1 MAHEKLSPRQRMIGM
16 MYLVLTAMLALNVQK
31 EVVKAFMKVDKGLTN
46 TVNNYVQKNN
56 LIYEDFESSF
66 AQFPEKTGPYRNKAL
81 EVKQRAQE
89 LYDYIQG
96 LKIQM
101 ITEADGPNAK
111 AINKA
116 TNEIDIELVDKYDE
130 NNIPSEQLV
139 GANEDGKGYEL
150 MKIISEYKDFLISN
164 LEGKAPA
171 ITESLTKTLSTE
183 EGKGEDGQL
192 EPWPNVTFQL
202 MPLVGASALLT
213 KIQVDVRNAETEVIN
228 YLFSQITK
236 ADIKVNKLKA
246 VVIPKSTYVTVGS
259 NYEASILLSALDT
272 TRRPVIKVEG
282 TQIDL
287 DDLGRGIYIVRGTG
301 TGLRRY
307 NGVVTINTSEGTTDY
322 AFDGEYMV
330 GESNATV
337 SASAVNILYT
347 GIDNPLDISIPG
359 IRPDRIKV
367 KTNGTGTV
375 SKKRVQNARTKEY
388 FPGEWAIT
396 PTIESGIV
404 EVIVTAEDENGKPTS
419 YPSKKFRVKNVPTP
433 VAEFALKSSGKVSK
447 GTLIANDEVYAVL
460 KDFEFDLNFKVAGF
474 TIMFPGS
481 FGNIPVISN
490 SSKLTPEQKTQL
502 AKMTKGQ
509 RLIFD
514 EITARG
520 PTGKIIGLSPIIL
533 QID

>member
-1 MAHEKLSPRQRMIGM
+1 M

-56 LIYEDFESSF
+56 LIYEEFESSF
-66 AQFPEKTGPYRNKAL
+66 AQFPEKTGPYRSKAL
-81 EVKQRAQE
+81 EVKQRAEE

-96 LKIQM
+96 LKVQM
-101 ITEADGPNAK
+101 IIEADGKDAK

-139 GANEDGKGYEL
+139 GDNEDGKGYEL
-150 MKIISEYKDFLISN
+150 MKIISEYKDFLIAD

-171 ITESLTKTLSTE
+171 IAESLTKTLSTE
-183 EGKGEDGQL
+183 KGIGEDGQL

-228 YLFSQITK
+228 YLYSQITK

-282 TQIDL
+282 TQLDL
-287 DDLGRGIYIVRGTG
+287 DDLGRGIYSARGTS
-301 TGLRRY
+301 TGLRKY
-307 NGVVTINTSEGTTDY
+307 TGVVTINTSEGSSDY

-337 SASAVNILYT
+337 SASAVNIMYA
-347 GIDNPLDISIPG
+347 GIENPVDVSIPS

-367 KTNGTGTV
+367 KTDGTGTV
-375 SKKRVQNARTKEY
+375 TKKRVQNARTKE
-388 FPGEWAIT
+388 FFKGDWAVMPTVEPGKT
-396 PTIESGIV
+396 LQ
-404 EVIVTAEDENGKPTS
+404 VIVTGEDESGKVTT
-419 YPSKKFRVKNVPTP
+419 YPPVTYRVKNIPTP
-433 VAEFALKSSGKVSK
+433 VAEFGGKSF
-447 GTLIANDEVYAVL
+447 GTISLSAAKNMDEVYAVL
-460 KDFEFDLNFKVAGF
+460 KDFEFDLQFKVTGF

-481 FGNIPVISN
+481 FGSVGVISN
-490 SSKLTPEQKTQL
+490 SSKLTPEQKTQI
-502 AKMTKGQ
+502 AKMTRGQ
-509 RLIFD
+509 RLYFD
-514 EITARG
+514 DITAKS
-520 PTGKIIGLSPIIL
+520 PTGKIIALPAISL
-533 QID
+533 KID